1 MTAFE
6 AAINKSVEEGDIDL
20 ILPPLLET
28 TFFMVCDKELA
39 DGEQDIILV
48 ESQDEGQLCITVAED
63 RAHLE
68 PLLENN
74 PDVVFTEIKGDEL
87 LAIVRDEHE
96 ILVLFGEGGYYITR
110 DQIEWWYEEL
120 HEDEEGED
128 EESDEDD
135 GEDE

>member
-6 AAINKSVEEGDIDL
+6 TAVNKSVEEGDIDL

-28 TFFMVCDKELA
+28 TFYMVCDKELD

-48 ESQDEGQLCITVAED
+48 ESQDEDQLCITVAED
-63 RAHLE
+63 RATLA
-68 PLLENN
+68 PVLENN

-110 DQIEWWYEEL
+110 DQIEWWYEEM
-120 HEDEEGED
+120 HEDADEDGSEED
-128 EESDEDD
+128 SDE
-135 GEDE
+135 

>member
-28 TFFMVCDKELA
+28 TFYMVCDKEMA

-63 RAHLE
+63 RAALE

-74 PDVVFTEIKGDEL
+74 PDVAFTEIKGDEL

-110 DQIEWWYEEL
+110 DQIDWWYEEM
-120 HEDEEGED
+120 HD
-128 EESDEDD
+128 DEDA
-135 GEDE
+135 EDNDE

>member
-28 TFFMVCDKELA
+28 TFFMVCDKELS

-63 RAHLE
+63 RAALE

-74 PDVVFTEIKGDEL
+74 PDVAFTEIKGDEL

-110 DQIEWWYEEL
+110 DQIDWWYEEM
-120 HEDEEGED
+120 HDEEGD
-128 EESDEDD
+128 EEDAADDEDD
-135 GEDE
+135 SEE

>member
-28 TFFMVCDKELA
+28 TFYMVCDKEMA

-63 RAHLE
+63 RAALE

-74 PDVVFTEIKGDEL
+74 PDVAFTEIKGDEL

-110 DQIEWWYEEL
+110 DQIDWWYEEM
-120 HEDEEGED
+120 H
-128 EESDEDD
+128 DEDD
-135 GEDE
+135 EDAEDNDE

>member
-28 TFFMVCDKELA
+28 TFYMVCDKEMD

-48 ESQDEGQLCITVAED
+48 ESQDEDQLCITVAED
-63 RAHLE
+63 RATLA
-68 PLLENN
+68 PVLENN

-110 DQIEWWYEEL
+110 DQIDWWYEEM
-120 HEDEEGED
+120 HEEGDEEDADDDAEED
-128 EESDEDD
+128 SEE
-135 GEDE
+135 

>member
-6 AAINKSVEEGDIDL
+6 SAVNKSVEEGDIDL

-28 TFFMVCDKELA
+28 TFYMVCDKELD

-48 ESQDEGQLCITVAED
+48 ESQDEGQLCITVAES
-63 RAHLE
+63 RATLE

-110 DQIEWWYEEL
+110 DQIEWWYEEM
-120 HEDEEGED
+120 HDNGEEDAEGDDEED
-128 EESDEDD
+128 SDE
-135 GEDE
+135 